1 MALPVRVALPARSMT
16 ATLEASRV
24 TFRRA
29 GDGRPP
35 LYVTVPV
42 SCYQGVVM
50 TRSGEALQL
59 VLRHRNGDLD
69 LPLLEAEDD
78 DDIIADWQ
86 AWARILDCPA
96 LIEGADG
103 ALVDPFPKLGELKVD
118 RPRARRANT
127 FFRERRP
134 KKLMYREVGG
144 EAGPVHRD
152 EREIIART

>member
-1 MALPVRVALPARSMT
+1 MALPARVALPARSMT

-50 TRSGEALQL
+50 TRCGEGLRL

-69 LPLLEAEDD
+69 LPLLEAEGDE
-78 DDIIADWQ
+78 DIIADWQ
-86 AWARILDCPA
+86 AWARVLERPA
-96 LIEGADG
+96 LIEDEDG
-103 ALVDPFPKLGELKVD
+103 GLVDPFPRYGELKVD
-118 RPRARRANT
+118 RPRARRANA

-134 KKLMYREVGG
+134 KKLMFREVGG
-144 EAGPVHRD
+144 EAGPVHRG